1 MRSTATILNR
11 PKASDSIGRIAYS
24 GTMATLYE
32 CPQCGVMRTS
42 EKDILSHCRNVKDH
56 TNYDYERLQNILDGE
71 YERELA
77 PAQPTR

>member
-1 MRSTATILNR
+1 
-11 PKASDSIGRIAYS
+11 
-24 GTMATLYE
+24 MATLYE
-32 CPQCGVMRTS
+32 CPQCGVIRTS

-56 TNYDYERLQNILDGE
+56 TNYDFERLRTILDGE

>member
-1 MRSTATILNR
+1 
-11 PKASDSIGRIAYS
+11 
-24 GTMATLYE
+24 MATLYE
-32 CPQCGVMRTS
+32 CPQCGVILPS

-56 TNYDYERLQNILDGE
+56 RDYDYERLQTILDAE